1 MVSISL
7 DVAFHDMMADG
18 WGILGALG
26 SGRGGTWRGVAEK
39 RKEEGGRGKREEE
52 KRKRENGG
60 RVKLNM
66 RLKKTVTPTELEWEK
81 KPSAVNNNKY

>member
-39 RKEEGGRGKREEE
+39 REEEERGRKREEGKG
-52 KRKRENGG
+52 KRREGRGRIEGG
-60 RVKLNM
+60 
-66 RLKKTVTPTELEWEK
+66 
-81 KPSAVNNNKY
+81 